1 MVEFCEFL
9 FACLFIIP
17 AALFLFIIL
26 TSVVLRMAGIKLQEG
41 TTTFFLK
48 AYGWLGEGKI
58 AYSSRYAR
66 WGSGTVFTLSN
77 GSILGPQLN
86 LVLKTPQLENLS
98 IFILTCLIAFC
109 TFLIFVGSY
118 YSGAVYENEE
128 LIISPLRL
136 AGGIRLSSKEKE
148 QVSVKSLGSI
158 SLVYCPQWE
167 RGRFVLL
174 SKKQFYSIANTSSE
188 NV

>member
-9 FACLFIIP
+9 FACLFIMP

-26 TSVVLRMAGIKLQEG
+26 SSVILRMAGIKLQEG

-58 AYSSRYAR
+58 AYSNKYAR
-66 WGSGTVFTLSN
+66 WGNGIIFFLCI
-77 GSILGPQLN
+77 GSILGPLLT
-86 LVLKTPQLENLS
+86 LVLRTPQLGNLT
-98 IFILTCLIAFC
+98 IFILTWLIAFC

-118 YSGAVYENEE
+118 YSGAAYDNEG

-136 AGGIRLSSKEKE
+136 TGGIRLSNEEKE
-148 QVSVKSLGSI
+148 QVSVKSLGNI
-158 SLVYCPQWE
+158 SLVYCSQWE
-167 RGRFVLL
+167 QGRFVLL
-174 SKKQFYSIANTSSE
+174 SKKQLNRVLNTTI
-188 NV
+188 